1 MYRMLRTELPRPS
14 WPFFYII
21 FCGVFLM
28 ISILPLKAQQVVTQ
42 HNDLKRTG
50 WNSAEKQ
57 LTQANVSGGNF
68 GKIFTRTVDD
78 QIYCQP
84 LIVNQVNIGGGV
96 HNIVIVATVNNSVY
110 AFDADD
116 SAAMNPYWH
125 SNLTYNPGNT
135 NSYRPIKNSDMTGA
149 CSGYYNDFSGN
160 MGIVGTPV
168 IDTLT
173 GTIYVVSRSVTRSSP
188 FTFVQ
193 YLHALDLIT
202 GGDKIP
208 PKYITAVINGT
219 G

>member
-1 MYRMLRTELPRPS
+1 MLRTELHGQSRPL
-14 WPFFYII
+14 FYII

-57 LTQANVSGGNF
+57 LTQANVSGGSF

-84 LIVNQVNIGGGV
+84 LIVNQVSIGAGI

-116 SAAMNPYWH
+116 SATMNPYWH
-125 SNLTYNPGNT
+125 NNLTYNPGNT

-173 GTIYVVSRSVTRSSP
+173 GTIYVVSRSVTRTSP
-188 FTFVQ
+188 NTFV
-193 YLHALDLIT
+193 
-202 GGDKIP
+202 
-208 PKYITAVINGT
+208 
-219 G
+219 